1 MEDLNP
7 SGQTGEQPGAG
18 PSMES
23 LPIDSIPEIPGACRF
38 AEDSTTT
45 ADGVG
50 GGERSATTMGD
61 STEMLGATARA
72 AKSSKAEVGA
82 ADSMPESG
90 A

>member
-1 MEDLNP
+1 METLRTDSVP
-7 SGQTGEQPGAG
+7 
-18 PSMES
+18 ES
-23 LPIDSIPEIPGACRF
+23 LGARRF
-38 AEDSTTT
+38 AKDSTTT